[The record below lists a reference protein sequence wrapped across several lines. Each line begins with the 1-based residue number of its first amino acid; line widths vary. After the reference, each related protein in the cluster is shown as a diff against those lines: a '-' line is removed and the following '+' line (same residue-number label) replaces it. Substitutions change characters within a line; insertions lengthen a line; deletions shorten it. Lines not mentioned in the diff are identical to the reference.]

1 MRRTKQEAE
10 QTRLDLIRAGLD
22 VFSAQGYESAR
33 LETIAEAAGVSR
45 GAVYWHFG
53 GKAGLYTAVI
63 EELTRGG
70 DAVAGKAVSEGGS
83 FGEICE
89 RVFVEML
96 EYLANDPQARAI
108 ARLKQTKT
116 DHIAD
121 LAKAERLQSAQG
133 KALFERL
140 IEFMKIGRQQGE
152 LREDV
157 SPDEAA
163 RTFLALQN
171 GIIVL
176 WLAEPDLFPLPESA
190 RSLARVFLR
199 GVTNS
204 T

>member
-10 QTRLDLIRAGLD
+10 QTRLALIQAGLD
-22 VFSAQGYESAR
+22 VFSRQGYESAR

-70 DAVAGKAVSEGGS
+70 NAVAAKAVSEGGS

-96 EYLANDPQARAI
+96 EYLANDSQARAI

-116 DHIAD
+116 DHIAE
-121 LAKAERLQSAQG
+121 LAEAERLQSAQG

-140 IEFMKIGRQQGE
+140 VEFMDIGRQQGA
-152 LREDV
+152 LRAEV
-157 SPDEAA
+157 SPQDAA
-163 RTFLALQN
+163 RAFLALQN

-176 WLAEPDLFPLPESA
+176 WLAGPDLFPLPESA

-199 GVTNS
+199 GVTDS
-204 T
+204 S